1 MLVNSYDVLKLM
13 FLYKIGRPFD
23 KFQSLLQFGVQ
34 EQTTNILSW
43 LFSQSTFYYCCY
55 KLFLFMK

>member
-1 MLVNSYDVLKLM
+1 MILYSFNSKIIYLMLVNSYDVLKLM

-34 EQTTNILSW
+34 EQTTNILS
-43 LFSQSTFYYCCY
+43 
-55 KLFLFMK
+55 